1 MKDLGNAIPLDGDT
15 FDSVEGV
22 HFCASHPN
30 LVVAARLSGNIS
42 VYDVTSQVG
51 NALLKIG

>member
-51 NALLKIG
+51 NMLVKIG